1 MRAPLSYPDPAL
13 AHASREAFLM
23 PQGGAW
29 RSGGLRLLQLGGARA
44 ALGRAAARMLRHV
57 VGLGWLGAGFM
68 RASRGAHADV
78 GGMARGS
85 GWAERARWTHAEA
98 RMAL

>member
-1 MRAPLSYPDPAL
+1 MKRRETVPRAFVQWSGTGPAASLRRACGGTSVLPPAGSY
-13 AHASREAFLM
+13 
-23 PQGGAW
+23 
-29 RSGGLRLLQLGGARA
+29 A

>member
-1 MRAPLSYPDPAL
+1 
-13 AHASREAFLM
+13 M
-23 PQGGAW
+23 PQGGAR

-85 GWAERARWTHAEA
+85 GRAVGWERERWTHAEA

>member
-1 MRAPLSYPDPAL
+1 
-13 AHASREAFLM
+13 
-23 PQGGAW
+23 
-29 RSGGLRLLQLGGARA
+29 
-44 ALGRAAARMLRHV
+44 MLRHV
-57 VGLGWLGAGFM
+57 VGLGWLGAEFM
-68 RASRGAHADV
+68 RALRGAHADV